1 MRRRE
6 TVRRGFSLLEM
17 LVVLAIIGLLV
28 ALFAPRLTGAFAG
41 GQVKTT
47 KAQLQQLS
55 AAVEEFRMTMKRL
68 PTEEEGLRVLV
79 ERPEGEAD
87 SEWRNFLGMR
97 ELPKDAWGNEFVYS
111 LDDPDFDYVIRSYG
125 SDGAP
130 GGEGDASDLENR

>member
-6 TVRRGFSLLEM
+6 TVQRGFSLLEM

-55 AAVEEFRMTMKRL
+55 TAIEEFRMTMKRL

-79 ERPEGEAD
+79 ERPEGDSD

-97 ELPKDAWGNEFVYS
+97 ELPKDAWGNDFVYS
-111 LDDPDFDYVIRSYG
+111 LDDPDFDYVILSYG
-125 SDGAP
+125 SDGRP

>member
-6 TVRRGFSLLEM
+6 TVQRGFSLLEM

-55 AAVEEFRMTMKRL
+55 TAIEEFRMTMKRL

-79 ERPEGEAD
+79 ERPEGDSD

-97 ELPKDAWGNEFVYS
+97 ELPKDAWGNDFVYS
-111 LDDPDFDYVIRSYG
+111 LDDPDFDYVILSYG
-125 SDGAP
+125 SDGRP
-130 GGEGDASDLENR
+130 GGAGDASDLENR